1 MKRVLLVT
9 AKWPLPSSSTD
20 GGDSTVSEVISMLG
34 RDCKLDM
41 LCFRDREN
49 CAGIT
54 GVNQFYFYEEDFAQY
69 YNYSKMDGSKFFV
82 RLKQADA
89 AARYVVGIADGYDL
103 IIIHHC
109 MFLLGLLNY
118 SKDIFAKI
126 ILFPMFTGDSY
137 IKSGE
142 YVPQEYIEAEKQAIF
157 RVSRIISPSR
167 TEKEVLADFYG
178 ADPARVFVIPRPV
191 KNKRFRGYA
200 AASETVRIL
209 YIASVRRQKAHLE
222 AVKLIEMLGRKGV
235 TARLNCVG
243 SVQDA
248 SIYKECMDY
257 AERAGIRDRIA
268 FSGTLGQE
276 ELECAMSQSDF
287 NISVSNWETFGR
299 GIYEGMAFGLPTLVL
314 ARIACAGEDVIPG
327 VKPIIAENIREMAG
341 HIASLAADPA
351 AYERES
357 RRGRVLAEAL
367 SVEAVGRIMKACI
380 LDETM

>member
-1 MKRVLLVT
+1 
-9 AKWPLPSSSTD
+9 
-20 GGDSTVSEVISMLG
+20 
-34 RDCKLDM
+34 
-41 LCFRDREN
+41 
-49 CAGIT
+49 
-54 GVNQFYFYEEDFAQY
+54 
-69 YNYSKMDGSKFFV
+69 
-82 RLKQADA
+82 
-89 AARYVVGIADGYDL
+89 
-103 IIIHHC
+103 
-109 MFLLGLLNY
+109 
-118 SKDIFAKI
+118 
-126 ILFPMFTGDSY
+126 MFTGDSY

-157 RVSRIISPSR
+157 RVSRIISPSH

-178 ADPARVFVIPRPV
+178 ADRARVFVIPRPV

-235 TARLNCVG
+235 TAKLNCVG

-314 ARIACAGEDVIPG
+314 ARITCAGEAVIPG

-357 RRGRVLAEAL
+357 RRGRGLAEAL
-367 SVEAVGRIMKACI
+367 SVEAVGQIMKACI